1 MSFTHQLSMAFTVAV
16 IATLAIFGLSP
27 LVQDLVQILNAN
39 IVFSA
44 AIGLPLAT
52 TATLLLALL
61 ALQH

>member
-39 IVFSA
+39 ISTSSS
-44 AIGLPLAT
+44 L
-52 TATLLLALL
+52 
-61 ALQH
+61 